1 LLSEKR
7 EEMTKRKALGRG
19 LSALIPEANRLG
31 AEEGEFFQCPVE
43 DIEPNP
49 FQPRQ
54 KFGGPEFEELAKSVK
69 EKGILTPL
77 LVSKTGEGY
86 RLIAGERR
94 WRAAQ
99 KARLERVPVVVRETT
114 PLESL
119 ELALVENIHRKDL
132 NPIEEA
138 HAYKKWLGD
147 TKRTQEAL
155 AKRLS
160 KDRSTVTNILRLLN
174 LPKALQDD
182 IINDRLSMG
191 HARVLAGVKGSA
203 EQKKL
208 RDLIIKKA
216 LSVRQVEELVKKKRK
231 GPKPKKTI
239 NAEDAYYFKTLS
251 DSLKRS
257 LGTKV
262 DIRKSG
268 RQGSI
273 VIYFYSDEELD
284 RLLDLLT

>member
-1 LLSEKR
+1 
-7 EEMTKRKALGRG
+7 MTKRKALGKG
-19 LSALIPEANRLG
+19 LSALIPEGNRLG
-31 AEEGEFFQCPVE
+31 IGDENFFQCLIEV
-43 DIEPNP
+43 IEPNP
-49 FQPRQ
+49 YQPRQ
-54 KFGGPEFEELAKSVK
+54 EFEGPELEELVSSVK

-77 LVSKTGEGY
+77 LVSKTAKGY

-99 KARLERVPVVVRETT
+99 KAGLERVPVVVRETT

-138 HAYKKWLGD
+138 HAYKKWLED
-147 TKRTQEAL
+147 MNTTQEAL
-155 AKRLS
+155 AKRLGR
-160 KDRSTVTNILRLLN
+160 DRSTITNMLRLLN
-174 LPKALQDD
+174 LPKIIQDD
-182 IINDRLSMG
+182 IIHERLSMG
-191 HARVLAGVKGSA
+191 HARVLAGLKSTS
-203 EQKKL
+203 ERKNI

-216 LSVRQVEELVKKKRK
+216 LSVRQVEELVKKRKAAGRPTPKR
-231 GPKPKKTI
+231 
-239 NAEDAYYFKTLS
+239 AEQAYYFKSLA

-262 DIRKSG
+262 DIKRRG
-268 RQGSI
+268 RQGRI